1 MKKLSKLF
9 KLIIVG
15 LLWTYILLCGAE
27 WAMMKL
33 WRFDILDFKSLQ
45 IIADWWNH
53 GGTIKTGRDFL
64 FLASI
69 ILVVIIWLWG
79 WKRAYLIN
87 FKNVII
93 APFEWLNRQM
103 LKKYSQGE
111 RIVIKNIG
119 LKEEKQSEEDII
131 KEQLKD
137 IGQRLDN
144 NKESTKIREAMAEKI
159 NMIKK

>member
-15 LLWTYILLCGAE
+15 LLWTYILLYGAE

-33 WRFDILDFKSLQ
+33 WRFDILDFKSWQ
-45 IIADWWNH
+45 IIADWWN
-53 GGTIKTGRDFL
+53 GGGKIKTGRDIL

-69 ILVVIIWLWG
+69 IPNIQDQSG
-79 WKRAYLIN
+79 MMK
-87 FKNVII
+87 K
-93 APFEWLNRQM
+93 

-131 KEQLKD
+131 KEQLKN

>member
-1 MKKLSKLF
+1 M
-9 KLIIVG
+9 VP
-15 LLWTYILLCGAE
+15 
-27 WAMMKL
+27 
-33 WRFDILDFKSLQ
+33 
-45 IIADWWNH
+45 N
-53 GGTIKTGRDFL
+53 
-64 FLASI
+64 
-69 ILVVIIWLWG
+69 V
-79 WKRAYLIN
+79 N

-131 KEQLKD
+131 KEQLKN